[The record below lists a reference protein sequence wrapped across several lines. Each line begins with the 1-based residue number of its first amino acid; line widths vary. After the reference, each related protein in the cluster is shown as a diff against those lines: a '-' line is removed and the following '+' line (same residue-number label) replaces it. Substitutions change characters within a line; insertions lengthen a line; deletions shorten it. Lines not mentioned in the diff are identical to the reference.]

1 MAENAISLFKE
12 EMKDE
17 NLADTLDRILAE
29 RLQEFPADRP
39 KSLRGAIHW
48 AMRWLRYRT
57 SAKPR
62 SHPNSSAQAEVI
74 ARIRTLPAHVRD
86 PLRRYF
92 VFREAEESICIS
104 IRTTP
109 SEFHRF
115 LQNAADY
122 ILMRQDQPP
131 ELEERPSPRRNSDGR
146 HY

>member
-1 MAENAISLFKE
+1 MVDDATSLLKE

-29 RLQEFPADRP
+29 RLQEFPANRP
-39 KSLRGAIHW
+39 KSLRDAIDW
-48 AMRWLRYRT
+48 AMRWLRDHA
-57 SAKPR
+57 SAKPS

-104 IRTTP
+104 TRTTP
-109 SEFHRF
+109 DEFHRF
-115 LQNAADY
+115 LQDAADY
-122 ILMRQDQPP
+122 ILMRQEQPP
-131 ELEERPSPRRNSDGR
+131 EPEEKP
-146 HY
+146 